1 MSAAEVT
8 LGRKPRL
15 GRRALVL
22 GGLGVA
28 VVAAIALDTTVVRIG
43 SEADLRQQAFSP
55 DSYGAQ
61 EFSRIQAFVSSRAAE
76 AGALVAQIAG
86 DKAGAIAAHGTESGV
101 GPIFAVKLSGVVG
114 AGKGGIHDVAVEGV
128 EGVRV
133 RVQFGPAINGTDLR
147 DVPGDIAFG
156 QFKNQIEYQ
165 DAGAGINRA
174 MKAAVLEGI
183 DGAALEGKQV
193 AVTGA
198 FRLINPKMWLV
209 TPVEVQ
215 VQ

>member
-1 MSAAEVT
+1 MSAANVT
-8 LGRKPRL
+8 IESKSRFS
-15 GRRALVL
+15 RRSLVL
-22 GGLGVA
+22 GGLCVA

-43 SEADLRQQAFSP
+43 SDADLRQQAFSP

-61 EFSRIQAFVSSRAAE
+61 EFPRIREHVLTRAAE
-76 AGALVAQIAG
+76 AGALVAQIAS
-86 DKAGAIAAHGTESGV
+86 DKAGAIKAHGTEGGV
-101 GPIFAVKLSGVVG
+101 GPIFAVRLQGTVG
-114 AGKGGIHDVAVEGV
+114 KGKGGIHDVAIEGV
-128 EGVRV
+128 DGVRV

-174 MKAAVLEGI
+174 MKAAALDGI
-183 DGAALEGKQV
+183 DGAALEGKPV
-193 AVTGA
+193 SVTGV